1 MAEILAGFLTSAVV
15 NIAKDKLASALAGQA
30 NLLWNFEDD
39 LEDMKSVLESISAA
53 LQDAERRSVKEK
65 LVQLWLK
72 RLKNAAL
79 NISDMMEDYQEQ
91 LYKSSRLLLFLS
103 AVWNRNA
110 VANMMKSMREELEKI
125 NKEFRDF
132 NFSQGSTSAPVK
144 QQDDDVRE
152 TSSDLTEKPI
162 VGRDG
167 EKQEII
173 NLLSSGTNND
183 ETVIVTI
190 HGLGGI
196 GKSTLAQLV
205 YNDAQIIKKYDHRI
219 WVYVSRDFSL
229 KKIGSSIV
237 TLIVDNQNWHDSGF
251 LDNLDRPVR
260 PLF

>member
-1 MAEILAGFLTSAVV
+1 VLSCLPAV
-15 NIAKDKLASALAGQA
+15 
-30 NLLWNFEDD
+30 
-39 LEDMKSVLESISAA
+39 
-53 LQDAERRSVKEK
+53 
-65 LVQLWLK
+65 
-72 RLKNAAL
+72 
-79 NISDMMEDYQEQ
+79 
-91 LYKSSRLLLFLS
+91 
-103 AVWNRNA
+103 RNKTT
-110 VANMMKSMREELEKI
+110 VADRMKSMREELEKI

-132 NFSQGSTSAPVK
+132 SFSQGSTSTSVE
-144 QQDDDVRE
+144 QQDDDVLE
-152 TSSDLTEKPI
+152 TSSRLRQIPI
-162 VGRDG
+162 VGRNG

-173 NLLSSGTNND
+173 NLLSAGTNND

-205 YNDAQIIKKYDHRI
+205 YNDAQFKKYDHHI